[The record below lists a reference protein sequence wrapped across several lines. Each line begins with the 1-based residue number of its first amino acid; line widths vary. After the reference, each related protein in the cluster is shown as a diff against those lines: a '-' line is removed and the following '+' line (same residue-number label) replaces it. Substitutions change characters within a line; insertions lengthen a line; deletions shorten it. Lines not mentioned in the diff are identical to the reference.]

1 MPLGSIT
8 LPLPADTAQVY
19 AGDVD
24 GDGRDE
30 LLILSLRRAAS
41 RPDAVV
47 LTVQHLLADGR
58 PGARGTVD
66 LGTSPMAWDTGR
78 GLWGIDPQG
87 LVRLD
92 PQAGGT
98 PVRVA
103 RLPTVLTGLGP
114 STPTSA
120 DFTHDLDGDG
130 RDELVVWSAGRY
142 HAFRADGT
150 SLGSVAAPARGS
162 ASDRR
167 EQGGR
172 QLTAGIQPPP
182 LVVADMDGDGKK
194 DLLLPRGSH
203 LDIHYTGSA
212 LGARAAT
219 VRLPVDVDPPP
230 PPETREGTRRE
241 VQGVWFEDL
250 DGDKKADL
258 GVYRLVHDGN
268 WFGSTAEWVWSR
280 GTGNGFGA
288 AQTVSFTQA
297 AFALEPVDQDGDGDL
312 DLRAI
317 LADVNLGNLARAL
330 VAREAKADLV
340 TVEFDGGTYASRP
353 RVLRELSMPIQD
365 FSGYHMDSDGDVD
378 GDRALDLVTDEGGD
392 TLRVYRGGSEG
403 FPSTPTWEAAVSV
416 PDGEGLFVHDL
427 TGDGRAEILVWGEGQ
442 PTATLL
448 RVTP

>member
-1 MPLGSIT
+1 MNTTPPRRPHEFRPHAALAAALTLGCAALAAAT
-8 LPLPADTAQVY
+8 VH
-19 AGDVD
+19 AGP
-24 GDGRDE
+24 
-30 LLILSLRRAAS
+30 RAAGP
-41 RPDAVV
+41 RPAPSAW
-47 LTVQHLLADGR
+47 ADGIASHFGFQPLEVLR
-58 PGARGTVD
+58 VD
-66 LGTSPMAWDTGR
+66 PK
-78 GLWGIDPQG
+78 
-87 LVRLD
+87 
-92 PQAGGT
+92 AG
-98 PVRVA
+98 P
-103 RLPTVLTGLGP
+103 
-114 STPTSA
+114 
-120 DFTHDLDGDG
+120 F
-130 RDELVVWSAGRY
+130 
-142 HAFRADGT
+142 
-150 SLGSVAAPARGS
+150 
-162 ASDRR
+162 
-167 EQGGR
+167 
-172 QLTAGIQPPP
+172 
-182 LVVADMDGDGKK
+182 VVADMDGDGKK